1 MKSVNNTCCEVSG
14 MTPQLASVIAIDSDC
29 ATGFCLCGN
38 ALGDIEYLTQPESR
52 CQKDTDCCVST
63 DPRYS
68 AKVSLSLLA

>member
-1 MKSVNNTCCEVSG
+1 MTSVNNTCCEVSG

-38 ALGDIEYLTQPESR
+38 ADKDIEYLTQPEVR
-52 CQKDTDCCVST
+52 CTRDVDCCVST
-63 DPRYS
+63 DPLYS

>member
-1 MKSVNNTCCEVSG
+1 

-29 ATGFCLCGN
+29 ATGYCLCGS
-38 ALGDIEYLTQPESR
+38 ALNKDIEYLTQPESR
-52 CQKDTDCCVST
+52 CQLDTDCCVST